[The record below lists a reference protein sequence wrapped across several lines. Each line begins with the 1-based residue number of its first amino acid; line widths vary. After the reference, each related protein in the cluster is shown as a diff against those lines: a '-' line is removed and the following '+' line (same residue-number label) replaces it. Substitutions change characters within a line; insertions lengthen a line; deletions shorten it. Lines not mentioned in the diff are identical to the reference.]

1 MSLRERRKL
10 LMGLLFTSPWI
21 LGLTIFTFIP
31 AIASLYY
38 SLCDY
43 SVLNPPVFI
52 GMANYMELA
61 GDAVF
66 WQSVWNTF
74 IFAVLFIPLSTALG
88 IGLAVLLNTAT
99 FCRGVFRAIFFLPS
113 LVPLVALGI
122 LWRWILNGEY
132 GILNWGLQAIG
143 LPSVNWMGDPSTA
156 KLGLVIS
163 SLWGIGNA
171 VIIYLAGLQ
180 EIPAHLYEASRV
192 DGANPLQRLFH
203 VTLPMLTPS
212 IYFNVMMGL
221 IGVLQIFAL
230 PYVMTDGAGGPLR
243 STTFYTMYLFD
254 HAFVYLNM
262 GYACAMAWILFV
274 IIALLTG
281 MAHYFSKDRIVYG
294 SD

>member
-1 MSLRERRKL
+1 MTKRERRKL

-21 LGLTIFTFIP
+21 IGLTAFTVLP
-31 AIASLYY
+31 ALASLYF
-38 SLCDY
+38 SFCDF

-52 GMANYMELA
+52 GTANYTDLA
-61 GDAVF
+61 SDGVF

-74 IFAVLFIPLSTALG
+74 VFAALFIPLSTALA
-88 IGLAVLLNTAT
+88 ISLAVLLNTAT
-99 FCRGVFRAIFFLPS
+99 VARGAFRAIFFLPS

-132 GILNWGLQAIG
+132 GILNWSLQAIG
-143 LPSVNWMGDPSTA
+143 LPMVNWMGNPATA
-156 KLGLVIS
+156 KLGLVIA
-163 SLWGIGNA
+163 SLWGVGNA

-180 EIPAHLYEASRV
+180 EIPRHLYEASRM
-192 DGANPLQRLFH
+192 DGANPVQRFVN
-203 VTLPMLTPS
+203 VTLPMLGPS
-212 IYFNVMMGL
+212 IYFNVMMAL

-262 GYACAMAWILFV
+262 GYACAMAWVLFV
-274 IIALLTG
+274 IISILTG
-281 MAHYFSKDRIVYG
+281 IAHQLSKDKIVYG
-294 SD
+294 AE